1 MVQYTGGQVL
11 TEKDLSA
18 VLLGPTPMPELG
30 HVVLGLE
37 SVGHQHLDFI
47 AFCVLNMLMGA
58 AGPSPPAAL
67 ARACTPGTVPII
79 P

>member
-1 MVQYTGGQVL
+1 VVQYTGGQVL

-37 SVGHQHLDFI
+37 SVGHQNPDFI
-47 AFCVLNMLMGA
+47 AFCVLNMLMG
-58 AGPSPPAAL
+58 GGSFTPAAM
-67 ARACTPGTVPII
+67 ARACIPGTVPII